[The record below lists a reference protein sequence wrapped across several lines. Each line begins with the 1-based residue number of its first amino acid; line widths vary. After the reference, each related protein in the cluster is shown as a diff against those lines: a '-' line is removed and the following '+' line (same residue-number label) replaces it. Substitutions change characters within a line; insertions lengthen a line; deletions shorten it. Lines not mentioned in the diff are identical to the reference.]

1 MANFMTAEDGI
12 NVVTGIGASFSLLG
26 NVILAVTYIMFWKS
40 RLLNSK
46 KDALILDSAARF
58 ISVLAFLLS
67 GSFAGVFYCIFCIFR
82 NHTGE
87 KMRGQLK
94 VTKMKAFLIMSAILC
109 AVFFLLLVLELCNP
123 LDVIIIVIYGTANL
137 YGVIAGTGMKG
148 MLEWNIASAL
158 FHGVFSLITWNIPGL
173 VIELVS
179 LVIYF
184 MGLSKNKE
192 GLYDI

>member
-1 MANFMTAEDGI
+1 MGTEDGV

-26 NVILAVTYIMFWKS
+26 NVILVVTYIMFWKS

-58 ISVLAFLLS
+58 ISVPAFLLS
-67 GSFAGVFYCIFCIFR
+67 GSSAGILYCIFCIFR

-94 VTKMKAFLIMSAILC
+94 VTKMKAFLILSAILF
-109 AVFFLLLVLELCNP
+109 AVFFLLFALELCNP
-123 LDVIIIVIYGTANL
+123 LEVIIIAVYGAANL
-137 YGVIAGTGMKG
+137 YGVIVGTGMKG
-148 MLEWNIASAL
+148 MLEWNITGAL

-184 MGLSKNKE
+184 TGFSKNKE